1 MSFETA
7 YRTAN
12 RLIRYDYRFEI
23 PLPDCLQSL
32 RGNIIKKLMQYE
44 NDLTFFRNRRYWP
57 WFQRAGIETI
67 IQVENNPFCIVI
79 LKKHWPTCKRYIDI
93 YDTNLSLFREDF
105 HARTP
110 VKVTHT
116 AKASMDIE
124 PVEDGNRCTEL
135 YAKLDPNT
143 SLWRTFQTSLDEDG
157 GKSLVIFP
165 RQGITY
171 GGGLY
176 LLKTLVSR
184 LRVNAFTPLLL
195 RPLASDG
202 KRYNCSI
209 KTLSKRYKGGKSN
222 ITTPEILLVLEWNL
236 PHVFTKRLWGS
247 RWGTQSYRPG

>member
-1 MSFETA
+1 MKM
-7 YRTAN
+7 
-12 RLIRYDYRFEI
+12 I
-23 PLPDCLQSL
+23 SL
-32 RGNIIKKLMQYE
+32 FSGIGGI
-44 NDLTFFRNRRYWP
+44 DLG
-57 WFQRAGIETI
+57 FQRAGIETI

-222 ITTPEILLVLEWNL
+222 ITTPEILAARFGVKLTPRFYEKIMGFPLGHTEL
-236 PHVFTKRLWGS
+236 PPWVTPVSPFSQK
-247 RWGTQSYRPG
+247 